1 MVETGAA
8 AISVD
13 GPTNL
18 ARAVEVARGK
28 AVVIGNVNTNLFF
41 LGSKDEMEKEIQN
54 CIDVGAPGSG
64 FILASGCEVPGIA
77 PPEKVQW
84 FMDAAREFG
93 RYKSSPL
100 PFGKDLT

>member
-13 GPTNL
+13 EPTDL
-18 ARAVEVARGK
+18 AKAIEAARGK
-28 AVVIGNVNTNLFF
+28 AVVIGNVSTNLFF
-41 LGSKDEMEKEIQN
+41 LGTKDDMERAIKN
-54 CIDVGAPGSG
+54 CIDVGAPHSG

-84 FMDAAREFG
+84 FMDAARN
-93 RYKSSPL
+93 L
-100 PFGKDLT
+100 GKYQ

>member
-13 GPTNL
+13 EPTNL
-18 ARAVEVARGK
+18 ATAVEAAKGK

-41 LGSKDEMEKEIQN
+41 LSSKDDMEKAVKD
-54 CIDVGAPGSG
+54 CIDIGATDSG

-84 FMDAAREFG
+84 FMDAARKYG
-93 RYKSSPL
+93 RYQ
-100 PFGKDLT
+100 

>member
-13 GPTNL
+13 EPTNL
-18 ARAVEVARGK
+18 AMAIETARGK

-41 LGSKDEMEKEIQN
+41 LSSKDEMEKAIKN
-54 CIDVGAPGSG
+54 CIDIGATDSG

-93 RYKSSPL
+93 KYN
-100 PFGKDLT
+100 

>member
-18 ARAVEVARGK
+18 AKAVEAARGK

-41 LGSKDEMEKEIQN
+41 LGRKDEMDKAIQG
-54 CIDVGAPGSG
+54 CIKVGAPGSG

-93 RYKSSPL
+93 RY
-100 PFGKDLT
+100 T

>member
-13 GPTNL
+13 EPTNL
-18 ARAVEVARGK
+18 AKAVEAARGK

-41 LGSKDEMEKEIQN
+41 LGSKNEMEKAIKN
-54 CIDVGAPGSG
+54 CINIGASESG

-93 RYKSSPL
+93 RYK
-100 PFGKDLT
+100 

>member
-13 GPTNL
+13 EPTNL
-18 ARAVEVARGK
+18 AKAVEVARGK

-41 LGSKDEMEKEIQN
+41 LSKKEDMEKAVKN
-54 CIDVGAPGSG
+54 CIDIGAPDSG

-84 FMDAAREFG
+84 FMDAAR
-93 RYKSSPL
+93 K
-100 PFGKDLT
+100 FGKYN

>member
-13 GPTNL
+13 EPTNL
-18 ARAVEVARGK
+18 AKAVEVARGK

-41 LGSKDEMEKEIQN
+41 LGSKDDMEKAIQN
-54 CIDVGAPGSG
+54 CIDIAAPNSG

-77 PPEKVQW
+77 PPEKIQW
-84 FMDAAREFG
+84 FMNAARRFG
-93 RYKSSPL
+93 RYQ
-100 PFGKDLT
+100 